1 MSVYVWSKRF
11 SAHRHRII
19 YQVESQKYL
28 ADICLHFIVADHSFL
43 FGIFEKRTLT
53 PLFWGRIS
61 RPSTTDGG
69 NNVKCQCGTV
79 GILECFLDVH
89 DLAFFCDSLSS
100 QTGNLSVHVMRFFFP
115 SLYHNICM
123 SKSWSICVLL
133 SLRNGGEY
141 LHGRSSSSCLWGGSS
156 FSLWHFSQ
164 NCTSFPFLGQ
174 DSSSQR
180 LLIWT
185 TPVRVIRLPS
195 AVEWGKMGGV

>member
-11 SAHRHRII
+11 SAH
-19 YQVESQKYL
+19 QVESQKYL

-141 LHGRSSSSCLWGGSS
+141 LHGRSSSCFWGGSS
-156 FSLWHFSQ
+156 FSLAFFTKLHKFSF
-164 NCTSFPFLGQ
+164 SG
-174 DSSSQR
+174 
-180 LLIWT
+180 
-185 TPVRVIRLPS
+185 
-195 AVEWGKMGGV
+195 AG